1 VRVIEA
7 SSAEVQK
14 DFQGFRERAE
24 QEPILV
30 LHQDKPSIVILAAD
44 EYARLRRRSKRAIQT
59 DDLPEW
65 LVDRIA
71 ETEMEPKFAHLDE
84 EA

>member
-1 VRVIEA
+1 MIEA

-14 DFQGFRERAE
+14 DFRGYREKAE
-24 QEPILV
+24 QEPVLV
-30 LHQDKPSIVILAAD
+30 LDGDKPSVVILAAD
-44 EYARLRRRSKRAIQT
+44 EYARLRRRDKRAMST

-71 ETEMEPKFAHLDE
+71 GTEMDPGFAHLDE
-84 EA
+84 EP